1 MCIYICTC
9 VWLVVIHPIMEF
21 LLLGYGIPY
30 SGISWVYIS
39 HHKSLLYPYKPLL
52 TLHDSVTILL
62 HKSLFM
68 ITDGRDLTFCLGS
81 RRSRSNALAG
91 YRWYIDRTA
100 ACTNNVLLV
109 KIGLGRGLVNPI
121 YHHLLVVKGVS
132 SIFFHQP
139 TNGNLGHLWLQ
150 RQVPGFQGQY
160 EDRSN
165 GDKST
170 TMGDWFWVGKPA
182 ISLPWLGDGLSQP

>member
-1 MCIYICTC
+1 
-9 VWLVVIHPIMEF
+9 MEF

-30 SGISWVYIS
+30 SGISWVYLS
-39 HHKSLLYPYKPLL
+39 HHKSLLYAYKSLL
-52 TLHDSVTILL
+52 TLDDSVTIVL

-121 YHHLLVVKGVS
+121 YHHLLVVKGLS
-132 SIFFHQP
+132 SNPSFFINQP
-139 TNGNLGHLWLQ
+139 MGIETSMTAGASAWRN
-150 RQVPGFQGQY
+150 QGQY

-170 TMGDWFWVGKPA
+170 MGD
-182 ISLPWLGDGLSQP
+182 